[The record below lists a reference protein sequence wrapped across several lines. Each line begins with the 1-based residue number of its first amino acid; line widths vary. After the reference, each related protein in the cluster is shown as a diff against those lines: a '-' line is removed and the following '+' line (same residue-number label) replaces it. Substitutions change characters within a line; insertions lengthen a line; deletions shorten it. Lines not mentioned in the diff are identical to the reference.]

1 VVLSAPERSTPPDCP
16 QGPVAVSLGAVALLS
31 RAGVV
36 LALVGGVTFGAG
48 TRDARAEAPTPFRV
62 ESSAGVPCP
71 TGDPFAT
78 QLLRRTDRIRE
89 AVGDESALVFRLE
102 VKPGRHQTSGRLT
115 VRELDGSETERQV
128 AGASCQEVVSAMVLI
143 AAILV
148 DPNASLEPLPPPP
161 APKKEPPKPPPSAA
175 PPPPAKPA
183 STAPPGAV
191 IPAGRTPPPGALLK
205 PRPAPARDQRPQGP
219 SERSGAAPDPTGR
232 SGRGDGWLDDLT
244 AGAGIAFA
252 LEGAPLPKLATGVAL
267 VGTLAFER
275 DAILS
280 PLLEAS
286 AARTQTVRVGT
297 PSGVADFRFS
307 SLRLLA
313 CPVRFPAVSVVA
325 VRPCALGELGELEGI
340 GKVTDDPARVV
351 ARWVA
356 VGGAARLSVR
366 LFGPLALLA
375 EGAVVVPL
383 IRHEFYFDPQ
393 GPETMALKV
402 PSAGISSR
410 LGMAAEFE

>member
-1 VVLSAPERSTPPDCP
+1 
-16 QGPVAVSLGAVALLS
+16 VALLS

-36 LALVGGVTFGAG
+36 LGLVGGVTLAGAA
-48 TRDARAEAPTPFRV
+48 RDARAEAPTPFRV
-62 ESSAGVPCP
+62 ESLPGSSCP

-89 AVGDESALVFRLE
+89 AVGDERGLVFRLE
-102 VKPGRHQTSGRLT
+102 VTPGKHQTSGRLT
-115 VRELDGSETERQV
+115 VRELDGSETEREV
-128 AGASCQEVVSAMVLI
+128 AGASCQEVISAMVLI

-148 DPNASLEPLPPPP
+148 DPNASLEPLPPPKTEP
-161 APKKEPPKPPPSAA
+161 AK
-175 PPPPAKPA
+175 PPPPAPPRPATKPA
-183 STAPPGAV
+183 KAERPGPV
-191 IPAGRTPPPGALLK
+191 IPAGRTPPPGALVR
-205 PRPAPARDQRPQGP
+205 PRPSAEPGARRAPS
-219 SERSGAAPDPTGR
+219 SERSGPTPG
-232 SGRGDGWLDDLT
+232 SAGGTGRGDGPLDALT
-244 AGAGIAFA
+244 AGAGVAFA
-252 LEGAPLPKLATGVAL
+252 LEGAPLPKLAAGVAL
-267 VGTLAFER
+267 VGTAALER
-275 DAILS
+275 QAILS

-286 AARTQTVRVGT
+286 AVRTQTVRVGT

-307 SLRLLA
+307 ALRVLA
-313 CPVRFPAVSVVA
+313 CPVRLPAVSVVA

-340 GKVTDDPARVV
+340 GKVTDDPAHVV

-375 EGAVVVPL
+375 EGGVVIPL

-410 LGMAAEFE
+410 LGVAAEFE